1 MTSSLKTWWQ
11 GLKYW
16 QKGGI
21 IGVGVGIFLV
31 AISPVAFSWHETY
44 LGILY
49 LPASFLIEGVLY
61 QFLSKFSSSIASTY
75 AILIFLLHYLL
86 IGALIGLI
94 IGKVKGK

>member
-1 MTSSLKTWWQ
+1 MKLKQSWQ

-16 QKGGI
+16 QKGGV

-49 LPASFLIEGVLY
+49 LPARFLIDGVLY
-61 QFLSKFSSSIASTY
+61 QFLSKLSSSIAFTL
-75 AILIFLLHYLL
+75 AILIFLLHYFL

-94 IGKVKGK
+94 IGKGK